1 VISCP
6 ACGLSLPEFAR
17 FCARCGRRLPPL
29 RGGVPPIW
37 VLVLFWLGTVASLA
51 VALAYTLALVI
62 PDLPV
67 EGVDPGQL
75 RRVAGIVAA
84 AAASL
89 FVAQLIASVGLT
101 LGRSWAKGMATLIC
115 VAWALT
121 CLGLPLSVL
130 ALNAIWR
137 PVRPAHSSVAPPP

>member
-1 VISCP
+1 M
-6 ACGLSLPEFAR
+6 
-17 FCARCGRRLPPL
+17 
-29 RGGVPPIW
+29 
-37 VLVLFWLGTVASLA
+37 LVLFWLGTVASLA

-89 FVAQLIASVGLT
+89 FVAQLITSVGLT

-121 CLGLPLSVL
+121 CLGLPLSVF
-130 ALNAIWR
+130 ALSAIWR
-137 PVRPAHSSVAPPP
+137 PLKQGRPAAAPPP